1 LNNNLSIS
9 NKTLVGLNGL
19 RFIAACLVING
30 HSKLQSAFFANYN
43 SNPIWNF
50 LFCNA
55 SQAVTFFFVLSGF
68 LITYLLLNEYEKN
81 KHIKILS
88 FYKKRLLRIFP
99 LYYLILICSTI
110 LIPLAF
116 FIVHKKFTS
125 YQTPQVILYFLFLP
139 NIVGMIGKL
148 SHFWS
153 IGVEEQFYLLWAPL
167 VKYCR
172 KYLPYIILLIVF
184 LKWLQEFFFPLS
196 TPALTDVW
204 WHAALINFI
213 KTFHIHYMAM
223 GALGGYFLVYKPSYI
238 YSKLWFSYASQIIIF
253 ILLIIRFAFSTPY
266 FMAQFSALQ
275 FFQNSTFEAIILP
288 ILFLLIII
296 NVSLNKKSLL
306 KTSGRLFDYLGDLS
320 FGMYMFHLPLIYFL
334 KPLFTK
340 IYTTQT
346 INGYYIFYIL
356 IIYALTVL
364 LAAVSFKYFES
375 WFKKLRPK
383 N

>member
-30 HSKLQSAFFANYN
+30 HSKLQSAFFANYD

-81 KHIKILS
+81 KQINIAN

-110 LIPLAF
+110 FIPLVF
-116 FIVHKKFTS
+116 FILHKKFTS
-125 YQTPQVILYFLFLP
+125 YQTPQVIFYFIFLP

-167 VKYCR
+167 VKYFR
-172 KYLPYIILLIVF
+172 KYLPYIILFIIC
-184 LKWLQEFFFPLS
+184 LKWMQEFLFPLS
-196 TPALTDVW
+196 IPDLTHVW
-204 WHAALINFI
+204 WHTALINFI

-238 YSKLWFSYASQIIIF
+238 YSKIWFSYASQIIIF
-253 ILLIIRFAFSTPY
+253 VLLIFRFAFLTPY
-266 FMAQFSALQ
+266 FMAHFSVLQ
-275 FFQNSTFEAIILP
+275 FFQNPTFDVIILP
-288 ILFLLIII
+288 ILFLLIIT

-306 KTSGRLFDYLGDLS
+306 KTSGKLFDYLGDLS

-334 KPLFTK
+334 KPLFAK
-340 IYTTQT
+340 IYITQ
-346 INGYYIFYIL
+346 IIDGYYIFYTL
-356 IIYALTVL
+356 TIYTLTIL
-364 LAAVSFKYFES
+364 LAAVSFSYFES
-375 WFKKLRPK
+375 WFRKLRPK